1 LEECFGNTDKL
12 VVIDG
17 GDKKKSNT
25 YLVPKSKGNL
35 YGDNEVCFNISK
47 TL

>member
-1 LEECFGNTDKL
+1 LEECIGNTDKL
-12 VVIDG
+12 VVID

-35 YGDNEVCFNISK
+35 YGGNEVCFNISK